1 MGTFGGVFSGMNTSV
16 SALKAER
23 QRMEITVSNL
33 ANVHT
38 TRTAEGGPYKRRMV
52 VFQEELQNASN
63 AQSASNGGF
72 SGAGVKVSEVTT
84 DNTAPIRVFR
94 PDHPDADAQGY
105 VSFPNIQSA
114 EEMVD
119 LISASRS
126 YEANATAFKIARS
139 MYQHA
144 LDLGK
149 A

>member
-1 MGTFGGVFSGMNTSV
+1 MFTGVFNGMDVSV

-38 TRTAEGGPYKRRMV
+38 TRTAEGGPYKRRNV
-52 VFQEELQNASN
+52 VFQEELHTASKS
-63 AQSASNGGF
+63 QLD
-72 SGAGVKVSEVTT
+72 SGAGIIGTGVKVAEVTT
-84 DNTAPIRVFR
+84 DEKPPIRVFR
-94 PDHPDADAQGY
+94 PEHPDADAQGY
-105 VSFPNIQSA
+105 VSFPNIESA

-126 YEANATAFKIARS
+126 YEANSTAFKIARG